1 MGVRVLVSAGVI
13 ALAYWLAVIAPG
25 LVVLGFCDLEGW
37 GCLGWYLLALPV
49 AMVLMSVVAGVA
61 LRKIGVRPAW
71 LVVVLSILLLAGWTA
86 LGWNGL
92 VRFSLPLPLYL
103 DRLLIGAIAGGLAAW
118 ATARY
123 GDRRDREDASLRG

>member
-1 MGVRVLVSAGVI
+1 M
-13 ALAYWLAVIAPG
+13 
-25 LVVLGFCDLEGW
+25 
-37 GCLGWYLLALPV
+37 
-49 AMVLMSVVAGVA
+49 
-61 LRKIGVRPAW
+61 RKIGVRPAW

-92 VRFSLPLPLYL
+92 VRFSLSLPLYL

-118 ATARY
+118 VTARY